1 MSDTTFFDQLSAT
14 EIARVRAAGTQV
26 TMPAQWSPIGE
37 QTPAD
42 KAYVILSGTVSVR
55 RHGIEVARLG
65 VGDIMGEMAIV
76 NHSLRNATLV
86 SLTRLELLHLTTE
99 AVRTLSA
106 QLPAFRAA
114 LDHVSGDRSAA

>member
-1 MSDTTFFDQLSAT
+1 MPKTTFLDQLSSS

-65 VGDIMGEMAIV
+65 AGDIMGEMAIL
-76 NHSLRNATLV
+76 NHSLRSATLV
-86 SLTRLELLHLTTE
+86 SLTRLELLHLTAE
-99 AVRTLSA
+99 AVRTLRV
-106 QLPAFRAA
+106 QLPAFRTA
-114 LDHVSGDRSAA
+114 LEHVAGDRSAA